1 MLAACI
7 WGHNW
12 SQKHILFYC
21 DNKAAVTVINKGT
34 SSSPLIAM
42 LLWVLTLRSIQGNF
56 LVRASHVPGKTNS
69 IADALS
75 RKQMQQFFH
84 LAPEACHLPTEI
96 QGDLLQTLMP

>member
-7 WGHNW
+7 WGHNR
-12 SQKHILFYC
+12 SQKRIVFYC
-21 DNKAAVTVINKGT
+21 DNKAAVTAINKGT
-34 SSSPLIAM
+34 SSSPLIAK
-42 LLWVLTLRSIQGNF
+42 LLRVLTLRSMQGNF
-56 LVRASHVPGKTNS
+56 LVRASHVPGKTNG

-75 RKQMQQFFH
+75 RKQMQWFFH